1 MKTRHTLTHC
11 FAFQPQAPFNN
22 LQARPVQEV
31 TTRAPRP
38 KKRPPPT
45 TPRNRPSTPVP
56 PTITVNEQFSNFPG
70 FRNSQN
76 KKQKQ
81 NRNNQQQ
88 QKSQPQPTQQQ
99 QAVRSQ
105 QQQLEAKRT
114 ALRGSLQVRSHFI
127 LLFSSFSQISQNTVL
142 LYHQKSMKNYGK
154 YILGLEFW

>member
-45 TPRNRPSTPVP
+45 TPRNPRPSTPVP

-114 ALRGSLQVRSHFI
+114 ALRGSLQVRSHF
-127 LLFSSFSQISQNTVL
+127 FFTFFKFFSQISPVVSKVPFQ
-142 LYHQKSMKNYGK
+142 M
-154 YILGLEFW
+154 